1 MEANVFLT
9 KLKADG
15 SKSNLTDLDSVFKDY
30 RGISAKLAAKDQ
42 GPFSLNVLCVL
53 CRNLEKVPS
62 WRAAVDPK
70 ALVTLSVE
78 CTRETRTLNPP
89 EETKRLACIYHIH
102 KHITRQNSPV
112 PPELILKLSSMPF
125 EAEQLIPEYC
135 KTYWNILADRIIFIE
150 RLKSQKRNVITLLQK
165 FTEDVVKVIKIY
177 NTVQFITTIIV
188 FLLKKLHLLFADLGA
203 KILDQT
209 FGRIFEELQSKPDL
223 KYFKKL
229 PNRELF
235 DVYMILNDCL
245 YVVAEN
251 NSKSNFDD
259 AILTTVVQ
267 TCISLVGHQQDLLHC
282 LQTVYLNGFCSVF
295 YENRNMTYVET
306 ILGNFVTCYET
317 TEKLGYNKAINATY
331 PYISQCLRLYIE
343 TVLKKPI
350 SEQIQMACLKLM
362 EFLMDKL
369 KNCDQILKCENCS
382 VKSGLHDALRLGFL
396 AKNFITIPLQGNM
409 CVTKILPLYW
419 SVTLRQYEILDDL
432 CKQGCSNYVK
442 CYKKLQSD
450 IHNTAIS
457 LNKSQNFE
465 YSIKLF
471 ELYLK
476 NEIVHFKDDGDLK
489 NISRALYNKSICELD
504 CKQYE
509 SALLDAY
516 LSLVFAYP
524 DGLTTQKHMSLVMD
538 IKAKVLKS
546 KDDEAQS
553 DTELEE
559 TQMMTVVDACAEAV
573 EGKRY
578 GNLKPFFCNLKFST
592 LLNHEFQMYA
602 KLWPALLPI
611 AGVWKTLHDLTQH
624 DIPWLVVADEAIQ
637 RTLQDVILATPAV
650 VRSIHNDH
658 LTEIVKELIQ
668 TFQESPPK
676 SAEGKVFHATLLLLT
691 AEFQLTRAAADHG
704 WRPAEPSTD
713 PDQFVTRRT
722 LSQEH
727 ESTKRAIAAVEMLT
741 DLLEDIHAVPTTSLQ
756 MALQTAQV
764 FVPQLL
770 HLYRISPALQL
781 AHICCVI
788 AEHVQDKTSY
798 ITNASA
804 IIHYANKTSYEI
816 KQIIAKG
823 SQYCAELLKCD
834 ETVEA
839 ALVFLGECAIY
850 YTATNSLGTAA
861 RLTQAMQAKILS
873 YHNNKPEFNLD
884 LAIGKLLEVQVEVC
898 KDSSKPSGLSSV
910 IGTHRHYLAVGN
922 TATKWCLRRRRALHL
937 KLHITRT
944 GVAAAKTARALHI
957 WRRAK
962 SCAAATLTATT
973 AVGIAVLIETITDP
987 AHTQHT
993 AVQIDNHLKYILGI
1007 ELTTAQTIVPTPEAK
1022 ARQLFTPKQ
1031 ELETML
1037 ENMTF
1042 KKLRINSNQTSPTS
1056 DVAGFKCPVFLKHVS
1071 DCTCYAC
1078 DNPYSLIL
1086 AAKSAE
1092 LEASMY
1098 FRAKEFDIARNYF
1111 EGTLKC
1117 LKLVQEKLK
1126 TTFFSKGEKYLRE
1139 IVKKIYNDEFVEVQ
1153 IRALIES
1160 AFFELSQGN
1169 YKIADERIVSIHE
1182 ILQDND
1188 NINPYLRNEILNLM
1202 TSSAHIQK
1210 QTRKQISDT
1219 NLEAD
1224 FENLKLSPTKT
1235 IEVIKTPEGKAKN
1248 PPKIPILKVPNEEL
1262 PNTKRRV
1269 IKLNFD
1275 ENSSDEF
1282 ETGTK
1287 KRTSKRTEFK
1297 IPVPVTAKPVLETMT
1312 PTPAARSRR
1321 KPDILVTQPSK
1332 DESSTSL
1339 FEFATPKPKDANKS
1353 EFFTPVDTPGDQFFT
1368 PMSTLKTY
1376 SKKSLR
1382 HGIVKNLESE
1392 FATPKAEARNTDK
1405 KGRDVKTIDKGV
1417 KTIDKDDKT
1426 IDKDVKSIDK
1436 DVKTIEK
1443 KDKATDKE
1451 NQKSNTSIPKKK
1463 VETGSLKSLKDKR
1476 SLKRAT
1482 SPGKLVED
1490 KRKEEEERKLTRSSR
1505 LRKPVKLSLDDGEK

>member
-1 MEANVFLT
+1 MEANVFLA

-15 SKSNLTDLDSVFKDY
+15 SKSDLTDLDSVFKDY
-30 RGISAKLAAKDQ
+30 KDISAKLATKDR

-62 WRAAVDPK
+62 WRSAVDPK

-78 CTRETRTLNPP
+78 CARETRTLNPQ

-102 KHITRQNSPV
+102 KHVTRQNSSV
-112 PPELILKLSSMPF
+112 APELILKLSSMPF

-150 RLKSQKRNVITLLQK
+150 RLKSQKRNVIMLLQK
-165 FTEDVVKVIKIY
+165 FTDDVVKVIKIY
-177 NTVQFITTIIV
+177 NTVQFISTIIT
-188 FLLKKLHLLFADLGA
+188 FLFKKLHLLFTDVGA
-203 KILDQT
+203 KNLNLT
-209 FGRIFEELQSKPDL
+209 FGRIFEELQSKPDI

-229 PNRELF
+229 PSRELF

-259 AILTTVVQ
+259 NVLTTVVQ

-295 YENRNMTYVET
+295 YENCNLTYVET
-306 ILGNFVTCYET
+306 ILTNFVTSCET
-317 TEKLGYNKAINATY
+317 TEKLGYTKAINATY
-331 PYISQCLRLYIE
+331 PYISQCLRLYLE
-343 TVLKKPI
+343 VNLKKTS
-350 SEQIQMACLKLM
+350 SELIQTACLKLM
-362 EFLMDKL
+362 EFLMKKL
-369 KNCDQILKCENCS
+369 NNCDQILKCENCS
-382 VKSGLHDALRLGFL
+382 VKTGLHDALRLGFL
-396 AKNFITIPLQGNM
+396 SKNFITIPLQGNM
-409 CVTKILPLYW
+409 SVTKILPLYW
-419 SVTLRQYEILDDL
+419 SVILRQYEILDDL
-432 CKQGCSNYVK
+432 CKQGCGNYDK

-476 NEIVHFKDDGDLK
+476 NEIVHFKDEGDLK

-504 CKQYE
+504 CKQYD

-524 DGLTTQKHMSLVMD
+524 DGLQTQKHMSLVMD

-546 KDDEAQS
+546 KDDESQQDS
-553 DTELEE
+553 DMEG
-559 TQMMTVVDACAEAV
+559 TQMMTVVDACADAV
-573 EGKRY
+573 EKKTY
-578 GNLKPFFCNLKFST
+578 GNLKPFFCNLKFSA

-602 KLWPALLPI
+602 KLWPAVLPI
-611 AGVWKTLHDLTQH
+611 AGVWKTLHDLTEH
-624 DIPWLVVADEAIQ
+624 DIPWLVVTDEATQ
-637 RTLQDVILATPAV
+637 RTLHDVILATPSV
-650 VRSIHNDH
+650 VRSIHNEH
-658 LTEIVKELIQ
+658 LTDIVTQLLQ
-668 TFQESPPK
+668 TYEETPPNT
-676 SAEGKVFHATLLLLT
+676 AEGKVFHATLLFMK
-691 AEFQLTRAAADHG
+691 AEFDLTKAAMDFG
-704 WRPAEPSTD
+704 WKPTEPSMD
-713 PDQFVTRRT
+713 PDQFVARRT

-727 ESTKRAIAAVEMLT
+727 EAAKCAITAVEVWT
-741 DLLEDIHAVPTTSLQ
+741 DLLQDIHTVPATCLQ

-764 FVPQLL
+764 FVTQLL

-781 AHICCVI
+781 AHICCHI
-788 AEHVQDKTSY
+788 AEQIQDKTSY
-798 ITNASA
+798 ITNAGV
-804 IIHYANKTSYEI
+804 IIHYANKNSDKITEI
-816 KQIIAKG
+816 ITQGTKN
-823 SQYCAELLKCD
+823 CAELLKCD

-850 YTATNSLGTAA
+850 YTKSNSLGTAA
-861 RLTQAMQAKILS
+861 KLTQAIQAKILS
-873 YHNNKPEFNLD
+873 HHNNKPELNLD
-884 LAIGKLLEVQVEVC
+884 LAVGKLLEAQVAVC
-898 KDSSKPSGLSSV
+898 KDSSCPSGLSSV
-910 IGTHRHYLAVGN
+910 IGAHRHYLAVGN

-937 KLHITRT
+937 KLHIART
-944 GVAAAKTARALHI
+944 GVVAATAARNLHI

-962 SCAAATLTATT
+962 SCAGATLTAATSV
-973 AVGIAVLIETITDP
+973 AQAMLVVTITDP
-987 AHTQHT
+987 AHTQN
-993 AVQIDNHLKYILGI
+993 ASVQIDNHLKYVLGI
-1007 ELTTAQTIVPTPEAK
+1007 ELTTSQPIVPTPEAK
-1022 ARQLFTPKQ
+1022 AHQLFTPKQ

-1042 KKLRINSNQTSPTS
+1042 KKSQVNLGQTSPTL
-1056 DVAGFKCPVFLKHVS
+1056 DVPGFKCPVFLKHGY

-1078 DNPYSLIL
+1078 ENPYSFIL
-1086 AAKSAE
+1086 AAKSAA

-1098 FRAKEFDIARNYF
+1098 FRAKEFDIAKNYF
-1111 EGTLKC
+1111 DGTLKC
-1117 LKLVQEKLK
+1117 LQLVQGKLK
-1126 TTFFSKGEKYLRE
+1126 KVEKCENYLQE

-1153 IRALIES
+1153 IRTLIES

-1182 ILQDND
+1182 ILQDNE

-1210 QTRKQISDT
+1210 QTNPQISEI

-1235 IEVIKTPEGKAKN
+1235 IELIKTPEDKAKN
-1248 PPKIPILKVPNEEL
+1248 PPKLPILKVPNEEL

-1275 ENSSDEF
+1275 ESSSDEF
-1282 ETGTK
+1282 ETTK

-1312 PTPAARSRR
+1312 PTPASRSRK

-1332 DESSTSL
+1332 DESTSV

-1382 HGIVKNLESE
+1382 HGIVKNLECE
-1392 FATPKAEARNTDK
+1392 FATPKAEAKNADK
-1405 KGRDVKTIDKGV
+1405 KDKTLDKDVKTLDKDVKNIDNEVKTIDKEV
-1417 KTIDKDDKT
+1417 KTIDKT
-1426 IDKDVKSIDK
+1426 Q
-1436 DVKTIEK
+1436 
-1443 KDKATDKE
+1443 KATDKE
-1451 NQKSNTSIPKKK
+1451 NLKSNTCIPKKK

-1490 KRKEEEERKLTRSSR
+1490 EKKPTRSSR
-1505 LRKPVKLSLDDGEK
+1505 LRKPVKLSLDDSDK